1 MGEEEKMKITVIG
14 GGSAY
19 TPGLI
24 EGLIKIHGEV
34 PYTELCLMDID
45 KAKLEIVTA
54 IVSKIIA
61 EALPEV
67 KVTSTLNR
75 MEAIT
80 DSNFI
85 LCQIRVG
92 GLAGRVLDE
101 KIPLKYEVI
110 GQETVGPGGFAMALR
125 TVPEM
130 YAIAQDIKKYA
141 PEAWLINYSNPSGMV
156 AAMLAKYTDINAI
169 SICDVPIGVQH
180 FIASLLKL
188 PREQVKLDYV
198 GLNHLGWFR
207 KVFVDG
213 KDIMPMLGEM
223 AKTTDILAMLP
234 SDDEKTLHESA
245 MMLRIFN
252 KLGVIPSSYLQY
264 YYLTRECL
272 QAQLAADKTRGEV
285 VQGIEKELLAHF
297 KEVVQHEDSHLWK
310 SRGGQWHSELMVG
323 MLSAIY
329 NDKGQEYV
337 VNVINNGCVPGMAPE
352 ACVEIPCLIDKRGV
366 RPLHVDRPDTDML
379 GLMQVVAA
387 YETLT
392 VEAAMEQDYNKALRA
407 LNLNPLIPSLEVAE
421 KILNDYIAAH
431 GDLITL
437 R

>member
-1 MGEEEKMKITVIG
+1 MKISVIG

-19 TPGLI
+19 TPGLV
-24 EGLIKIHGEV
+24 EGLIKIHRDV
-34 PYTELCLMDID
+34 PFNELCLMDID
-45 KAKLEIVTA
+45 ETKLQTVTA
-54 IVSKIIA
+54 IVRKMVS

-67 KVTSTLNR
+67 RVTATADR
-75 MEAIT
+75 IAAICDT
-80 DSNFI
+80 AFI

-125 TVPEM
+125 TLPEM

-156 AAMLAKYTDINAI
+156 AAMLAKYTDINAV

-207 KVFVDG
+207 KVFVAG
-213 KDIMPMLGEM
+213 KDIMPMLEDM
-223 AKTTDILAMLP
+223 AEKTDILAMLP
-234 SDDEKTLHESA
+234 GDDEKTLHESE
-245 MMLRIFN
+245 MMLRIF
-252 KLGVIPSSYLQY
+252 KKTGVIPSSYLQY

-272 QAQLAADKTRGEV
+272 QEQLAAEKTRGEV

-297 KEVVQHEDSHLWK
+297 EEVARHEDAHLWK

-323 MLSAIY
+323 ILSAIH
-329 NDKGQEYV
+329 NDTGEEYI
-337 VNVINNGCVPGMAPE
+337 VNVINQGCVPGMDPE

-366 RPLHVDRPDTDML
+366 RPMHVDRPSPDML
-379 GLMQVVAA
+379 GLMQLVAA

-407 LNLNPLIPSLEVAE
+407 LNLNPLVPSLEIAE
-421 KILNDYIAAH
+421 KILNDYMQAH
-431 GDLITL
+431 GDFITL
-437 R
+437 K

>member
-1 MGEEEKMKITVIG
+1 MKISVIG

-19 TPGLI
+19 TPGLV
-24 EGLIKIHGEV
+24 EGLIKIHQEV
-34 PYTELCLMDID
+34 PYRELCLMDID
-45 KAKLEIVTA
+45 APKLKTVTA
-54 IVSKIIA
+54 IVRKIVS
-61 EALPEV
+61 ETLPEV
-67 KVTSTLNR
+67 KVSSTLDR
-75 MEAIT
+75 IEAIKG
-80 DSNFI
+80 SAFI

-101 KIPLKYEVI
+101 RIPLKYQVI

-125 TVPEM
+125 TLPEM
-130 YAIAQDIKKYA
+130 YAIAQDIKEYA
-141 PEAWLINYSNPSGMV
+141 PDAWLINYSNPSGMV

-180 FIASLLKL
+180 YIATLLKL

-213 KDIMPMLGEM
+213 KDIMPMLEDM
-223 AKTTDILAMLP
+223 ARTTDILAMLP
-234 SDDEKTLHESA
+234 GEDDKTLHESE
-245 MMLRIFN
+245 MMLRIFK

-264 YYLTRECL
+264 YYLTRESL
-272 QAQLAADKTRGEV
+272 DAQLAAAKTRGEV

-297 KEVVQHEDSHLWK
+297 EDVAQHEDAHLWK

-323 MLSAIY
+323 ITSAIY
-329 NDKGQEYV
+329 NDTGQEYV
-337 VNVINNGCVPGMAPE
+337 INVINKGCVPGMDPE

-366 RPLHVDRPDTDML
+366 RPLHVDRPGTDML
-379 GLMQVVAA
+379 GLMQLVAA

-407 LNLNPLIPSLEVAE
+407 LNLNPLVPSLEVAE
-421 KILNDYIAAH
+421 KILNEYIEAH
-431 GDLITL
+431 GDFITL
-437 R
+437 K

>member
-1 MGEEEKMKITVIG
+1 MKICVIG

-24 EGLIKIHGEV
+24 EGLIKIHKEV

-45 KAKLEIVTA
+45 LAKLEIVTA
-54 IVSKIIA
+54 IVKKIMA
-61 EALPEV
+61 ETLPEV

-75 MEAIT
+75 IEAIT
-80 DSNFI
+80 GSDFI

-92 GLAGRVLDE
+92 GLAGRVQDE
-101 KIPLKYEVI
+101 KIPLKYQVI

-125 TVPEM
+125 TIPEM

-180 FIASLLKL
+180 YIASMLKL

-207 KVFVDG
+207 KVYVDG

-223 AKTTDILAMLP
+223 AKNTDIIAMLP
-234 SDDEKTLHESA
+234 SDDERTLHEGE

-264 YYLTRECL
+264 YYLTRESL
-272 QAQLAADKTRGEV
+272 QAQLAAEKTRGEV

-297 KEVVQHEDSHLWK
+297 KEVSQHEDAHLWK

-421 KILNDYIAAH
+421 KILDDYIQAH
-431 GDLITL
+431 GDFITL